1 MLVIQYIFI
10 NPSKYPFRLRLVKS
24 SQRVFGKRGRC
35 NDLPHSFSARAIIL
49 ILHVTFLGNN
59 FYLTIFNFDLT
70 DMIPYWMSRTQ
81 LLLGDEATTQLMS
94 KNVLVVGL
102 GGVGG
107 ICAEMIA
114 RAGVGK
120 MTIVDGD
127 TVDLSN
133 GNRQIAALHSTEKQL
148 KADVLAARLR
158 DINPQITLK
167 VVAEF
172 IKEERTVEIVALGNY
187 DFAVDCIDTLTPKV
201 WLIKTC
207 VDRKIPIV
215 SSLGAGGKV
224 DPSQIQVVDI
234 ADSYKCKLARY
245 VRKYLHKE
253 GITTGVTVVFS
264 PEEIDADKVVVTEKA
279 FPKKSIIG
287 TISYMP
293 AIFGCL
299 TAGVVIRHLYSKE

>member
-1 MLVIQYIFI
+1 
-10 NPSKYPFRLRLVKS
+10 
-24 SQRVFGKRGRC
+24 
-35 NDLPHSFSARAIIL
+35 
-49 ILHVTFLGNN
+49 
-59 FYLTIFNFDLT
+59 
-70 DMIPYWMSRTQ
+70 MIPYWMSRTQ
-81 LLLGDEATTQLMS
+81 LLLGDEATTQLMN

-148 KADVLAARLR
+148 KVDVLAARLR
-158 DINPQITLK
+158 DINPQIALK
-167 VVAEF
+167 VIAEF
-172 IKEERTVEIVALGNY
+172 IKEERTVEIVASCNNDY
-187 DFAVDCIDTLTPKV
+187 VVDCIDTLTPKV

-207 VDRKIPIV
+207 VYRKIPVV

-224 DPSQIQVVDI
+224 DPSQIQVADI

-264 PEEIDADKVVVTEKA
+264 PEEIDTDKVIVTEKA
-279 FPKKSIIG
+279 YPKKSIIG

-293 AIFGCL
+293 AIFGCM
-299 TAGVVIRHLYSKE
+299 AASVVIKSLYSKK

>member
-1 MLVIQYIFI
+1 MM
-10 NPSKYPFRLRLVKS
+10 
-24 SQRVFGKRGRC
+24 
-35 NDLPHSFSARAIIL
+35 
-49 ILHVTFLGNN
+49 
-59 FYLTIFNFDLT
+59 
-70 DMIPYWMSRTQ
+70 DMIPYWMSRSQ
-81 LLLGDEATTQLMS
+81 LLLGDETTEKLMK

-133 GNRQIAALHSTEKQL
+133 CNRQLAALHSNEKL
-148 KADVLAARLR
+148 WKSEVMAARLK
-158 DINPQITLK
+158 DINPEIDLTVIT
-167 VVAEF
+167 EF
-172 IKEERTVEIVALGNY
+172 IQEERTVEIVASGKFDY
-187 DFAVDCIDTLTPKV
+187 VVDCIDTLTPKV

-207 VDRKIPIV
+207 VDRNIPIV

-224 DPSQIQVVDI
+224 DPSQIQVADI

-253 GITTGVTVVFS
+253 GIETGVTVVFS
-264 PEEIDADKVVVTEKA
+264 PEDIDPDKIVVTEKA
-279 FPKKSIIG
+279 YPKKSIIG

-299 TAGVVIRHLYSKE
+299 AASVVIRSLGNIN